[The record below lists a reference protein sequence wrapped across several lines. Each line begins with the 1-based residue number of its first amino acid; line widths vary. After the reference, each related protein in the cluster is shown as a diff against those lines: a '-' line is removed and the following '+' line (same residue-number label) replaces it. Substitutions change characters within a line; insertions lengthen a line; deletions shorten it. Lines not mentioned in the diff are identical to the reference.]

1 MILIN
6 QNMILYK
13 GIKFIIKLYRKLE
26 LFFLT
31 LFPNLVEKYVQYH
44 FGRSGVEFNGI
55 RRWDIQVKDKSLY
68 PRIVNHGPLG
78 LGEGYMD
85 GQWECEDISAMAF
98 NLFHGDAL
106 AVVNWFHPW
115 NRFLN
120 YMSCSYFNLQSQSR
134 SWEVGEKHY
143 DLGDDLFESFMDS
156 SMNYTCGYWKNASTL
171 AEAQYNKMELVAS
184 KLNLK
189 PGMRIL
195 DMGCG
200 WGGLCHHLAKNYHVS
215 VVGITISRDQVV
227 AARKRCANLPVEIR
241 LIDYRD
247 LLTNNKDEQ
256 FDRIVSIGMLE
267 HVGKNNHKTF
277 FNTVHKCLTRDGIFF
292 LHSIGIDNYHTPC
305 SEPWLTTYIFPN
317 GYVPYH
323 KEIIEGIENLF
334 VLEDWQNFGNDYTK
348 TLEAWW
354 TNFELNWPKIKDKY
368 GERFF
373 RMWKYFF
380 QFHTGAFKSRK
391 GHVWQIVLSKEGIL
405 GGYYA
410 GR

>member
-1 MILIN
+1 MDITYFPISIHIGSYILPPLN
-6 QNMILYK
+6 FCYVQ
-13 GIKFIIKLYRKLE
+13 
-26 LFFLT
+26 LFF
-31 LFPNLVEKYVQYH
+31 FY
-44 FGRSGVEFNGI
+44 I
-55 RRWDIQVKDKSLY
+55 
-68 PRIVNHGPLG
+68 
-78 LGEGYMD
+78 
-85 GQWECEDISAMAF
+85 
-98 NLFHGDAL
+98 
-106 AVVNWFHPW
+106 
-115 NRFLN
+115 
-120 YMSCSYFNLQSQSR
+120 
-134 SWEVGEKHY
+134 
-143 DLGDDLFESFMDS
+143 GDDLFESFMDS